1 MSSLTDSISV
11 RENRHLDRASFRV
24 WDSNGNGLIS
34 KARSLAPRFLKFMLS
49 TPTQFARVW
58 IGGRSGMVGGTNLDP
73 SRETNLDLLHVAA
86 SCHMLCML
94 HHVALSCRRRLR
106 RYHLLKGRDCLF
118 IRFVI
123 QYLPTNIG
131 MAFHDPF

>member
-1 MSSLTDSISV
+1 MTM
-11 RENRHLDRASFRV
+11 AS
-24 WDSNGNGLIS
+24 
-34 KARSLAPRFLKFMLS
+34 
-49 TPTQFARVW
+49 TQFARVW
-58 IGGRSGMVGGTNLDP
+58 IGGLRQPKMGRSGMVGGTSLDP